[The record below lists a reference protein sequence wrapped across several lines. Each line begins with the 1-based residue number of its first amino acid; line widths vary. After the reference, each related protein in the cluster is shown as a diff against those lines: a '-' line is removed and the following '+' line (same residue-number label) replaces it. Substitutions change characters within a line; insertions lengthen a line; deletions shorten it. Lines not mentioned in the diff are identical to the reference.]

1 LSSPSSSP
9 RNWFGLWAVA
19 FYLTALGYVW
29 MVQGKNLLAILAVVS
44 VIGLM
49 VSLVAM
55 ALQTRR

>member
-1 LSSPSSSP
+1 VRALAASP

-29 MVQGKNLLAILAVVS
+29 VAQGQNLLAILAAVAML
-44 VIGLM
+44 GLM